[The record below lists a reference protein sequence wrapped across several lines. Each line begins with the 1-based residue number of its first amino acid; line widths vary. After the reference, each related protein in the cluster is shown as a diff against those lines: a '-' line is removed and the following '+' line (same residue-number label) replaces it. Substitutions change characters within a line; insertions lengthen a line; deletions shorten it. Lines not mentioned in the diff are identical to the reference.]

1 MNTDIAADKLLDF
14 IAGSPSSFHA
24 AAGAKQRLLDAGFT
38 ELLPA
43 QSNWQ
48 LQAGGRYIFAP
59 YDSMLLAF
67 SLGEKPAA
75 GGLRIAAAHTD
86 FPCFKLKP
94 ACSIAENGYEKLN
107 IEAYGGMILNTWL
120 DRPLSVA
127 GKVALRGESPFLPD
141 CRLVDF
147 ETPLLTIPNLAIH
160 MNRDVNKGIAL
171 NRQKD
176 MLPLAGLLGGET
188 AVGEF
193 FQTRLAEKIGC
204 QEEAILAFDLAL
216 YPVETGCR
224 LGFDKEL
231 ISSPRLD
238 NLSSVQACV
247 ESLLGG
253 SRDNGIN
260 AVALF
265 DHEEVGSR
273 TKQGA
278 GSLLFAQVLERVYM
292 ALGLAREDYLAAL
305 SQGYM
310 FSVDAAHAV
319 HPNVPEK
326 SDPTNRPIL
335 NGGVVLKTSASQSYA
350 GDCEAAAIAKALCQK
365 YGIEAQHF
373 VNRSDVVGGST
384 LGSIA
389 STLLPIRTMDIGVG
403 MLAMHSVR
411 EVIGAT
417 DQLSLENLL
426 RVFFSE
432 A

>member
-1 MNTDIAADKLLDF
+1 MSTDIAADKLLDF
-14 IAGSPSSFHA
+14 IADSPSSFHA
-24 AAGAKQRLLDAGFT
+24 AARAKQRLLAAGFM
-38 ELLPA
+38 ELLPE
-43 QSNWQ
+43 QPQWQ
-48 LQAGGRYIFAP
+48 LQTGKSYIFAP

-67 SLGEKPAA
+67 SLGKKPAA

-94 ACSIAENGYEKLN
+94 ACAISENGYQKLN

-120 DRPLSVA
+120 DRPLSLA
-127 GKVALRGESPFLPD
+127 GKVALRTQKPFLPAS
-141 CRLVDF
+141 RLVDF
-147 ETPLLTIPNLAIH
+147 KTPLLIIPNLAIH
-160 MNRDVNKGIAL
+160 MNREINKGVAL

-176 MLPLAGLLGGET
+176 MLPLAGLLGPESGED
-188 AVGEF
+188 F
-193 FQTRLAEKIGC
+193 FPARLAAQLGC
-204 QEEAILAFDLAL
+204 EPADILAYDLAL

-231 ISSPRLD
+231 ISAPRLD
-238 NLSSVQACV
+238 NLSSVQACI
-247 ESLLGG
+247 ESLLG
-253 SRDNGIN
+253 SDREAGIN

-278 GSLLFAQVLERVYM
+278 GSLLFAQMLERIYLS
-292 ALGLAREDYLAAL
+292 LGLAREDYLAAL
-305 SQGYM
+305 AQGYM

-326 SDPTNRPIL
+326 SDPTNRPLL
-335 NGGVVLKTSASQSYA
+335 NGGVVLKTSATQSYA
-350 GDCEAAAIAKALCQK
+350 GDCEAVAIAKALCQK
-365 YGIEAQHF
+365 HGIEAQHF
-373 VNRSDVVGGST
+373 VNRSDVAGGST

-389 STLLPIRTMDIGVG
+389 STLVPLRTMDIGVG

-411 EVIGAT
+411 EVIGAA

-426 RVFFSE
+426 RAFFSE